1 MAARRERRGRLTKGV
16 KTFSL
21 FRRVKGGKPER
32 ITLGRFPS
40 MTVEQARKQAA
51 KINLAIES
59 GANPADAKRA
69 HKAEQTFGELFQDY
83 LERHAKPQQR
93 TCGLPPISRTV
104 SVATPLP

>member
-1 MAARRERRGRLTKGV
+1 MSGAAVDQGSEDVLPVSPRE
-16 KTFSL
+16 
-21 FRRVKGGKPER
+21 GGKPER

-83 LERHAKPQQR
+83 LERHAKPPVGCHR
-93 TCGLPPISRTV
+93 FPGRFR
-104 SVATPLP
+104 